1 MCNSKKVLVTDYVWP
16 DLEPEKAIFEPLGIE
31 LVVAPDGS
39 EETLAELARD
49 ADGILTCF
57 AQVTPRVLEAA
68 GGMKVVARYGVGVD
82 NIAVA
87 EATALGIAVTYVP
100 DYCVDEVS
108 DHVLAFLLAFNRRV
122 VLFDNATKR
131 DGWGSVELN
140 LPMTRLRGL
149 TIGVVGFGRIGRAA
163 AAKAQAF
170 GLNVLVA
177 DPFID
182 AATIEGA
189 GGQLV
194 DLPTLLAASD
204 FVTLHSPLNNDTV
217 GMIGAPELA
226 AMKDSALLINCARG
240 PLIDEPALVAALS
253 SGRIAGAGLDVMES
267 NHPPSDHPLFGMD
280 NVIVS
285 PHVAFYSPESTRELQ
300 RRATESVAEVLGGHM
315 PENLYNREVIGT
327 ARAAFGGM

>member
-1 MCNSKKVLVTDYVWP
+1 MRKPKKVLVTDYVWP
-16 DLEPEKAIFEPLGIE
+16 DLEPEKAIFNPLGIE
-31 LVVAPDGS
+31 LIASPDGE
-39 EETLAELARD
+39 EETLVELAKD

-57 AQVTPRVLEAA
+57 AQVTPRVLEGAES
-68 GGMKVVARYGVGVD
+68 MKVVARYGVGVD
-82 NIAVA
+82 NIAVDA
-87 EATALGIAVTYVP
+87 ATTLGIAVTYVP

-108 DHVLAFLLAFNRRV
+108 DHVMAFLLAFNRRV

-163 AAKAQAF
+163 ARKAQAF

-177 DPFID
+177 DPFVD
-182 AATIEGA
+182 SSLVKEA
-189 GGQLV
+189 GGRLV
-194 DLPTLLAASD
+194 DLPTLLAGSD
-204 FVTLHSPLNNDTV
+204 FVTIHSPLNDDTL
-217 GMIGAPELA
+217 GMIGDGEIAT
-226 AMKDSALLINCARG
+226 MKDRAFLINCARG
-240 PLIDEPALVAALS
+240 PLIDEPALIAALD

-267 NHPPSDHPLFGMD
+267 DHPPADHPLFGMD
-280 NVIVS
+280 NVILS

-327 ARAAFGGM
+327 ARAALGGM

>member
-1 MCNSKKVLVTDYVWP
+1 MSNSKKVLVTDYVWP

-87 EATALGIAVTYVP
+87 EATTLGIAVTYVP
-100 DYCVDEVS
+100 DYCVGEVS
-108 DHVLAFLLAFNRRV
+108 DHVMAFLLAFNRRV

-163 AAKAQAF
+163 ALKAKVF

-177 DPFID
+177 DPFVE
-182 AATIEGA
+182 ALVIEEA
-189 GGQLV
+189 GGKLV

-204 FVTLHSPLNNDTV
+204 FVTLHSPLNDDTV
-217 GMIGAPELA
+217 GLIGAPELA
-226 AMKDSALLINCARG
+226 AMKDSAFLINCARG

-327 ARAAFGGM
+327 ARAALGGM